1 MGSQMRPHSYGA
13 HMLVVE
19 DLKVFHGLIEAVHG
33 ISFNVPKG
41 SCISLLGPNGA
52 GKTSTIS
59 AITGAAK
66 ARGRLQ
72 FDGLDITFLPIEVRI
87 RKGISISPEGRRVF
101 SNLSVEENLRLGG
114 AVQTDSN
121 EKSIDIAHWLKVF
134 PILGE
139 RCSQKAGTLSGGEQQ
154 MLAIARALMSRPKIL
169 LLDEPSLGLAPK
181 IVAQIFQMI
190 AKLKSDGMTILL
202 VEQNVTQALK
212 LADYAYLM
220 NNGRIVAEGTSE
232 TLGSNSK
239 LMSELTGVG

>member
-1 MGSQMRPHSYGA
+1 
-13 HMLVVE
+13 
-19 DLKVFHGLIEAVHG
+19 
-33 ISFNVPKG
+33 
-41 SCISLLGPNGA
+41 
-52 GKTSTIS
+52 
-59 AITGAAK
+59 
-66 ARGRLQ
+66 
-72 FDGLDITFLPIEVRI
+72 
-87 RKGISISPEGRRVF
+87 
-101 SNLSVEENLRLGG
+101 
-114 AVQTDSN
+114 
-121 EKSIDIAHWLKVF
+121 
-134 PILGE
+134 
-139 RCSQKAGTLSGGEQQ
+139 

-220 NNGRIVAEGTSE
+220 NNGSIVAEGTSE